1 MLPSLFNG
9 RGMEQGGTRGEL
21 AVHPA
26 LPHFGLHNSA
36 SDNCSKGSN
45 TFDEVLRRTAEAD
58 LPICVSNGLL
68 RLPMPESPDE
78 AEKAF
83 DVWKS
88 HLHNMK
94 CRGAAG
100 FPACGL
106 TDA

>member
-1 MLPSLFNG
+1 MLPSRFNG

-58 LPICVSNGLL
+58 LPICVFQ
-68 RLPMPESPDE
+68 RTFVTAD
-78 AEKAF
+78 AR
-83 DVWKS
+83 KS
-88 HLHNMK
+88 R
-94 CRGAAG
+94 RG
-100 FPACGL
+100 
-106 TDA
+106 